1 MVEGP
6 LSLAARIHALDSEDM
21 FGHVSR
27 FVDDL
32 EAALVAVDDRTCPWL
47 AELRTRTWAGVL
59 CLGMGGSAAGGSFL
73 SSLADRDGTIP
84 VLSHADAALPG
95 WVSEN
100 GWSSQRPTP
109 ATPPKP

>member
-32 EAALVAVDDRTCPWL
+32 EAAFSAVNERTCPGWRTFGPARGL
-47 AELRTRTWAGVL
+47 ASFALGWAARRRVEP
-59 CLGMGGSAAGGSFL
+59 SFP
-73 SSLADRDGTIP
+73 R
-84 VLSHADAALPG
+84 
-95 WVSEN
+95 W
-100 GWSSQRPTP
+100 PTKTAP
-109 ATPPKP
+109 FR